1 MTKNLH
7 KNCKNLIEEN
17 LITLYDYLRIE
28 KDQIT
33 WYRICKKF
41 FKGDENSNEK
51 NYEKISCV
59 TLATITATSLL
70 QGSMKEVFLADEVV
84 SVKTSGYENGKGL
97 DLNKLGSYITGSSNK
112 DGGVSEIISYANKN
126 NKAWVVNGATGMID
140 MIDLSNITSVTSS
153 EMLATSIDIK
163 AIVEGKTEGFTYG
176 DMTSV
181 SVHAESGYVAI
192 ALQDEAY
199 DKNGYVAIL
208 KTDGM

>member
-1 MTKNLH
+1 M
-7 KNCKNLIEEN
+7 
-17 LITLYDYLRIE
+17 
-28 KDQIT
+28 
-33 WYRICKKF
+33 KKIM
-41 FKGDENSNEK
+41 K
-51 NYEKISCV
+51 KISCV

-112 DGGVSEIISYANKN
+112 DGGVSEIISYDNKN

-176 DMTSV
+176 P
-181 SVHAESGYVAI
+181 EFSG
-192 ALQDEAY
+192 
-199 DKNGYVAIL
+199 IL
-208 KTDGM
+208 